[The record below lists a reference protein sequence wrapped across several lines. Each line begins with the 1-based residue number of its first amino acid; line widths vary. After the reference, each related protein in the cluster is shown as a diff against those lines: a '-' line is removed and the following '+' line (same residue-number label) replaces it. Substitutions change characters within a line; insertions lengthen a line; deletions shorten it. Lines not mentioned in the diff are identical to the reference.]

1 MFSFLVIAAFY
12 WIGCAFWFQIVQK
25 PAFGIHCRKL
35 AVKPITLKTVADIY
49 RNGFNTDAILASYL
63 TAIPLLIAT
72 LRQLFPAFEILP
84 ILTVYNILVA
94 PVIGLGSSA
103 DIVLYPFWQYKLEGS
118 VLGYL
123 KTPKEA
129 AASVSNRFLIGAVIF
144 WLVVSASL
152 FLIMQAS
159 IVLALKIMPMPSAYP
174 TWFEGLLTAVIL
186 LIGLGLLFLI
196 VRGLGSRPNRPS
208 IAFFSTDPF
217 LNNWSLNPIYS
228 FIYSLQTLNEYAG
241 RFRFMADEESEA
253 IVDRLFPRSGQPV
266 RSLLK
271 TDRPNVLLVIWE
283 SFGADFSAKFGG
295 RPVATKVDRLANE
308 SICFTECT
316 AGSMRTDRGLVNILS
331 GYPAQP
337 TASVIRNSRII
348 PTLPALPRRFRDEGY
363 TTMAIHGGNM
373 SFMNINAYYVAMGHD
388 ILIEQKDFAAD
399 CEKCKWGVHDGP
411 VMQRTADE
419 ILKLNAEGKT
429 PFFVTL
435 QTLSSHE
442 PFDVP
447 FDKLDRPEDNA
458 MAYSDAAFGEMIDR
472 LKQSDVWRDLLV
484 VVVADHSLNLP
495 RPVENRRNFSHIP
508 LMLLGGAVREPARID
523 TIMSQTDLAATLLG
537 QLGLPHDEFRYSRDV
552 LADTYTDPFALNVFI
567 NGAMVADNKGT
578 TVYDTLQEKIVEGTD
593 ENERLHKMK
602 AILQTIYTDLNNR

>member
-12 WIGCAFWFQIVQK
+12 WIGCAVWFQIVQK

-35 AVKPITLKTVADIY
+35 AAKPITLKTVVNVY
-49 RNGFNTDAILASYL
+49 RNGFNTDAIVASYL

-72 LRQLFPAFEILP
+72 LGQLFPAFDIRP
-84 ILTVYNILVA
+84 VLTGYNILMA
-94 PVIGLGSSA
+94 LTIGLGSAA
-103 DIVLYPFWQYKLEGS
+103 DTVLYPFWQYKLEGS

-129 AASVSNRFLIGAVIF
+129 AASVSNRFLIGAIFF
-144 WLVVSASL
+144 WLFVSATL
-152 FLIMQAS
+152 FLLMQGS
-159 IVLALKIMPMPSAYP
+159 IALALKIMPLPSAGP
-174 TWFEGLLTAVIL
+174 TWLECLLTIIML
-186 LIGLGLLFLI
+186 LIGVGLLFLI

-208 IAFFSTDPF
+208 IAFFSTDPL

-241 RFRFMADEESEA
+241 RFRFMADDDAEA
-253 IVDRLFPRSGQPV
+253 IVDRLYPRAGQPT
-266 RSLLK
+266 RSILR
-271 TDRPNVLLVIWE
+271 TDRPNILLVIWE
-283 SFGADFSAKFGG
+283 SFSADFSAAFGG
-295 RPVATKVDRLANE
+295 RPVTTCVDRLAKE
-308 SICFTECT
+308 SVCFTECT
-316 AGSMRTDRGLVNILS
+316 AGSMRTDRGLVNIIS

-348 PTLPALPRRFRDEGY
+348 PSLPALTRRLRDEGY

-373 SFMNINAYYVAMGHD
+373 SFMNINAYYVATGHD
-388 ILIEQKDFAAD
+388 ILIEQKDFPAD

-411 VMQRTADE
+411 VMQRTVDE
-419 ILKLNAEGKT
+419 ILKLRSEGKT

-442 PFDVP
+442 SFDVP
-447 FDKLDRPEDNA
+447 FKKLDQVEDNA
-458 MAYSDAAFGEMIDR
+458 MAYSDASFGEMIDR
-472 LKQSDVWRDLLV
+472 LKQTDVWRDLLV

-495 RPVENRRNFSHIP
+495 RPVENRRSFSHIP
-508 LMLLGGAVREPARID
+508 IMLLGGAVKEPARID
-523 TIMSQTDLAATLLG
+523 TIMCQTDLAATLLG

-552 LADTYTDPFALNVFI
+552 LADTYTDHFALNVYI
-567 NGAMVADNKGT
+567 NGAMIADEEGT

-593 ENERLHKMK
+593 ENERLNNIK
-602 AILQTIYTDLNNR
+602 AIIQTVYTDLNNR